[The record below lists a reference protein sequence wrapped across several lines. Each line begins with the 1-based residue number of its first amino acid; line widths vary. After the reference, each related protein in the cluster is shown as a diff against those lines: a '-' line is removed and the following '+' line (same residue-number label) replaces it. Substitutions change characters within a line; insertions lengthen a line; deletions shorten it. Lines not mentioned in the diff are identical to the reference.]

1 MPTTRRRASAPSRIP
16 ALVVV
21 GLALLT
27 VAPTAAATDE
37 ADTPRETRAADRV
50 LKLADGGALRGL
62 TRMSDG
68 LWELRDGDGWRS
80 LPAGWVVSARDE
92 DDLLRE
98 ASSRR
103 ARARRG
109 SLDERAAVAAW
120 MLDEGLL
127 TEAFGQLDGVLED
140 DPDHVGSRE
149 LLRRDDVRIA
159 LPAPAP
165 RDAASDVRRAALEH
179 LLVFGGDA
187 PATLRELLLD
197 RLAPEAT
204 GPGRDQLRATLVG
217 ELRSQRPGRRAFA
230 ALGLR
235 RLFPTEPDIE
245 VLRRALID
253 PAADVRRQA
262 SLAVRDSGDDGW
274 VEACIASLSHGS
286 STVRTH
292 AAEALG
298 TMLEPAAVEPLV
310 AYYVALSE
318 AGKAGGGGGGA
329 RAMAFFGTQR
339 AFVQGFNA
347 NVAAQA
353 AIADPIIGTL
363 QEGASLDARVLA
375 TSGGGALNTEKAAAR
390 GALQRITGADPGRSS
405 QAWTRWWQRHGDEWR
420 AQLPSPAAAVDVEPA
435 ATSTATDTW

>member
-1 MPTTRRRASAPSRIP
+1 M
-16 ALVVV
+16 
-21 GLALLT
+21 
-27 VAPTAAATDE
+27 
-37 ADTPRETRAADRV
+37 
-50 LKLADGGALRGL
+50 
-62 TRMSDG
+62 
-68 LWELRDGDGWRS
+68 
-80 LPAGWVVSARDE
+80 
-92 DDLLRE
+92 
-98 ASSRR
+98 
-103 ARARRG
+103 
-109 SLDERAAVAAW
+109 
-120 MLDEGLL
+120 
-127 TEAFGQLDGVLED
+127 
-140 DPDHVGSRE
+140 
-149 LLRRDDVRIA
+149 
-159 LPAPAP
+159 
-165 RDAASDVRRAALEH
+165 
-179 LLVFGGDA
+179 
-187 PATLRELLLD
+187 
-197 RLAPEAT
+197 
-204 GPGRDQLRATLVG
+204 
-217 ELRSQRPGRRAFA
+217 
-230 ALGLR
+230 
-235 RLFPTEPDIE
+235 
-245 VLRRALID
+245 
-253 PAADVRRQA
+253 
-262 SLAVRDSGDDGW
+262 
-274 VEACIASLSHGS
+274 
-286 STVRTH
+286 RTH